1 MSKGAAEQA
10 WFRKS
15 ARCLGESTGQEPRL
29 TNIFFNNATSTIEK
43 YKLEYL
49 VAEKNRF
56 SDPLQTVYWKCI
68 DNKITIY

>member
-1 MSKGAAEQA
+1 M
-10 WFRKS
+10 
-15 ARCLGESTGQEPRL
+15 
-29 TNIFFNNATSTIEK
+29 EK

-68 DNKITIY
+68 DNKIKSLNTWG